1 MNEVANR
8 IINYTK
14 ENSYV
19 LGCTISKKINDFI
32 YIYSVAP
39 NTDISKESYDIFKL
53 LYVLDAEI
61 IFNSEKELVLKN
73 GDIILT
79 PKKVEYGIKSS
90 VGGIYLSIDLRSD
103 NMINEI
109 IKSGEV
115 FKLTDLIPYKDNS
128 IVNLDIISNE
138 TLKVALMSFDE
149 GCALS
154 EHRAPGEAIVFAL
167 DGEAIIGY
175 EGKEYHIHQGEQFK
189 FDKNGLH
196 SVKALTKFKM
206 LLLLTL

>member
-1 MNEVANR
+1 MIKKSNR
-8 IINYTK
+8 IINYSS
-14 ENSYV
+14 ENPYV
-19 LGCTISKKINDFI
+19 FGCTISEKINDFI

-53 LYVLDAEI
+53 IYVLEGQI
-61 IFNSEKELVLKN
+61 IFNSNKEIVLN
-73 GDIILT
+73 SGDIILS
-79 PKKVEYGIKSS
+79 PKKEAYGIKSS
-90 VGGIYLSIDLRSD
+90 LGSIYLSIDLRSD

-115 FKLTDLIPYKDNS
+115 LKLVDLIPYKDNS
-128 IVNLDIISNE
+128 IVNMDVISNDG
-138 TLKVALMSFDE
+138 LKVALMSFDSS
-149 GCALS
+149 CALS

-175 EGKEYHIHQGEQFK
+175 EGKEYHIHKGEQFK